1 MGKKTIIKKNR
12 IGIMR
17 FQSLNAVNLLEFSR
31 SGISV
36 GKVKFFGFFEC
47 ILIWVV
53 VGWYSEWCRERQC
66 LEMEK
71 RGKPW
76 LGALVV
82 VSLLFQNLRVSLVS
96 QD

>member
-1 MGKKTIIKKNR
+1 
-12 IGIMR
+12 MR
-17 FQSLNAVNLLEFSR
+17 FQSLNAINLLEFSR
-31 SGISV
+31 FGISV
-36 GKVKFFGFFEC
+36 GNVKVFGLFEC

-53 VGWYSEWCRERQC
+53 VGWYSEWCRECQW

-71 RGKPW
+71 RGKPK

>member
-1 MGKKTIIKKNR
+1 
-12 IGIMR
+12 MR

-53 VGWYSEWCRERQC
+53 VGWYSEWCRECQW

-71 RGKPW
+71 RGKPK

>member
-1 MGKKTIIKKNR
+1 MH
-12 IGIMR
+12 
-17 FQSLNAVNLLEFSR
+17 FQSLNAVNLLKFSR
-31 SGISV
+31 SSISI
-36 GKVKFFGFFEC
+36 GKVNFFGLFEC

-53 VGWYSEWCRERQC
+53 VGWYSKWCRERQWM
-66 LEMEK
+66 EMEK

-82 VSLLFQNLRVSLVS
+82 VSLLFQNLRVLLVS